1 MDINE
6 HIIRYSPVEK
16 ILLSATREPS
26 RKSSTA
32 DRWPTD
38 SMGKFIHG
46 ICTRGCESKLDEAR
60 RACKIARGEADAPH
74 CGKAAAAL
82 RRCLQEILDRF
93 SADRAM
99 HEINSAVGRAVK
111 ARKDD
116 VDRANADVDRAVDM
130 RKRVMEKAD
139 AEVKKADAE
148 VKKAKEERQRVIDRT
163 RADLK
168 KALQARKRALDE
180 YGYGD

>member
-16 ILLSATREPS
+16 ILLSATRDPS

-38 SMGKFIHG
+38 SMGKFIHE

-74 CGKAAAAL
+74 CGNAAAAL
-82 RRCLQEILDRF
+82 RRCLQENLDRF
-93 SADRAM
+93 SATRAM
-99 HEINSAVGRAVK
+99 HEINSAVCRAVK
-111 ARKDD
+111 AEKDE
-116 VDRANADVDRAVDM
+116 VDRANADVDRAVEA

-139 AEVKKADAE
+139 AEVKA
-148 VKKAKEERQRVIDRT
+148 AKEERQRVIDRT
-163 RADLK
+163 RADVK

>member
-1 MDINE
+1 
-6 HIIRYSPVEK
+6 
-16 ILLSATREPS
+16 
-26 RKSSTA
+26 
-32 DRWPTD
+32 
-38 SMGKFIHG
+38 MGKFIHG

-82 RRCLQEILDRF
+82 RRCLQENLDRYRT
-93 SADRAM
+93 DHAM
-99 HEINSAVGRAVK
+99 YELNRAVGTAVK

-139 AEVKKADAE
+139 AEMKKAKEERQRVIDRADAD

-163 RADLK
+163 EADVK
-168 KALQARKRALDE
+168 KALQARRRALDE

>member
-16 ILLSATREPS
+16 ILLSATQDPS

-32 DRWPTD
+32 DHWPTD
-38 SMGKFIHG
+38 SMGKFIHE

-82 RRCLQEILDRF
+82 RRCLQENLDRF
-93 SADRAM
+93 RAGRAM
-99 HEINSAVGRAVK
+99 REINSAVVTAVK
-111 ARKDD
+111 AEKDE

-130 RKRVMEKAD
+130 RKRVME
-139 AEVKKADAE
+139 KADAE